1 MIEIGLGHYLSLG
14 AIIFFLGVM
23 GIFLNRKNVIVILMS
38 IELILLA
45 VNINLISFSIFSSL
59 MVITSRSTINS
70 VFFLILDFISVGC
83 LFIMVGAEFLG
94 MILLIVYVG
103 AVAVLFLF
111 VVMMLNV
118 AEQKQSWFIGK
129 KSTHIPTGL
138 IVSVLIL
145 LELLVVVGGWKYK
158 EDVMSSSTL
167 VLSNISNTHQLG
179 LVMYTDYIL
188 YFQLAGVVL
197 LLAMIGAILLT
208 FRERVGVKKQ
218 SYFTQISR
226 NPSTAVELKDV
237 KSNEGVK
244 LDD

>member
-1 MIEIGLGHYLSLG
+1 MIAHT
-14 AIIFFLGVM
+14 IFFY
-23 GIFLNRKNVIVILMS
+23 FFS
-38 IELILLA
+38 IIA
-45 VNINLISFSIFSSL
+45 IFSSL

-118 AEQKQSWFIGK
+118 TEQKQSWFIGK
-129 KSTHIPTGL
+129 KSSHISIGL

-145 LELLVVVGGWKYK
+145 LELLVVVGGWKFK
-158 EDVMSSSTL
+158 ENVMSSSTL
-167 VLSNISNTHQLG
+167 LLSDVSNTHQLG

-188 YFQLAGVVL
+188 YFQLAGIIL
-197 LLAMIGAILLT
+197 LLSMIGAILLT
-208 FRERVGVKKQ
+208 FRKRVGVKKQ
-218 SYFTQISR
+218 SYLRQISR
-226 NPSTAVELKDV
+226 NPSTAVELKEV
-237 KSNEGVK
+237 KFNEGVK
-244 LDD
+244 IDD

>member
-1 MIEIGLGHYLSLG
+1 MIIHS
-14 AIIFFLGVM
+14 IFFY
-23 GIFLNRKNVIVILMS
+23 FFS
-38 IELILLA
+38 IIA
-45 VNINLISFSIFSSL
+45 IFSSL

-70 VFFLILDFISVGC
+70 VFFLILDFISVSC

-118 AEQKQSWFIGK
+118 AEQKQSWFIGQ
-129 KSTHIPTGL
+129 KSTHLPTGL

-145 LELLVVVGGWKYK
+145 LELLIVVGGWKYK
-158 EDVMSSSTL
+158 EDLMSSSTL
-167 VLSNISNTHQLG
+167 ILSDISNTHQLG

-188 YFQLAGVVL
+188 FFQLAGVIL
-197 LLAMIGAILLT
+197 LLSMIGAILLT
-208 FRERVGVKKQ
+208 FRERKGVKKQ
-218 SYFTQISR
+218 SYFKQISR
-226 NPSTAVELKDV
+226 SPSSAIELKDI

-244 LDD
+244 IDD

>member
-1 MIEIGLGHYLSLG
+1 MLAHSV
-14 AIIFFLGVM
+14 FFY
-23 GIFLNRKNVIVILMS
+23 FFSVI
-38 IELILLA
+38 A
-45 VNINLISFSIFSSL
+45 IFSSL
-59 MVITSRSTINS
+59 MVITSRSTVNS

-94 MILLIVYVG
+94 MIILIVYVG

-158 EDVMSSSTL
+158 EDVMSSSSL
-167 VLSNISNTHQLG
+167 VISEISNTHQLG

-188 YFQLAGVVL
+188 YFQLAGIVL

-218 SYFTQISR
+218 SYVTQISR
-226 NPSTAVELKDV
+226 SPSSAVELKDV
-237 KSNEGVK
+237 KSNQGVK

>member
-1 MIEIGLGHYLSLG
+1 
-14 AIIFFLGVM
+14 
-23 GIFLNRKNVIVILMS
+23 
-38 IELILLA
+38 
-45 VNINLISFSIFSSL
+45 
-59 MVITSRSTINS
+59 
-70 VFFLILDFISVGC
+70 
-83 LFIMVGAEFLG
+83 MVGAEFLG

-129 KSTHIPTGL
+129 KSNHIPTGL
-138 IVSVLIL
+138 IVSVIIL

-167 VLSNISNTHQLG
+167 ILSDVSNTHQLG

-188 YFQLAGVVL
+188 YFQLAGIVL

-208 FRERVGVKKQ
+208 FRVRVGVKKQ
-218 SYFTQISR
+218 SYINQISR
-226 NPSTAVELKDV
+226 NPSTAIELIDI
-237 KSNEGVK
+237 KSNKGVK
-244 LDD
+244 IDD

>member
-1 MIEIGLGHYLSLG
+1 MLVHS
-14 AIIFFLGVM
+14 IFFY
-23 GIFLNRKNVIVILMS
+23 F
-38 IELILLA
+38 
-45 VNINLISFSIFSSL
+45 FSIIAILSSL
-59 MVITSRSTINS
+59 MVITSRNTVNS

-94 MILLIVYVG
+94 MIILIVYVG

-145 LELLVVVGGWKYK
+145 LELLVVVGGWRYK
-158 EDVMSSSTL
+158 DNLMSSSTL
-167 VLSNISNTHQLG
+167 ELSNISNTHQLG

-188 YFQLAGVVL
+188 YFQLAGVIL
-197 LLAMIGAILLT
+197 LLSMIGAILLT
-208 FRERVGVKKQ
+208 FRQRKDVKKQ

-226 NPSTAVELKDV
+226 DPASAVELKEV
-237 KSNEGVK
+237 ESNKGVQI
-244 LDD
+244 DD